1 MWLKR
6 FPLGHA
12 PFGAE
17 RRVPLR
23 KTETFST
30 GTALANDAAGPSG
43 YPGDTE
49 EKEEMTNRHT
59 LKFSIFAA
67 AILAL
72 SLPVAASAQWGSRYP
87 QGRYPDNRGGYG
99 RYDERELRD
108 SVHRLDRLAKDFE
121 RDMDRA
127 LDRSRANGTDR
138 EDRINDQIHR
148 FRDAVGDLKSR
159 VGNGRDLNR
168 SANEARRV
176 LSEGQQLDRVVRRFD
191 NRSSSQWYQ
200 IQQELRFISSVYGF
214 GYSGG
219 YGRDDDWRRN
229 DGRRDRDRDR
239 DRNDD
244 WWRRIPFPRN

>member
-1 MWLKR
+1 M
-6 FPLGHA
+6 
-12 PFGAE
+12 
-17 RRVPLR
+17 
-23 KTETFST
+23 
-30 GTALANDAAGPSG
+30 
-43 YPGDTE
+43 
-49 EKEEMTNRHT
+49 NRHT

-72 SLPVAASAQWGSRYP
+72 ALPAAASAQWG
-87 QGRYPDNRGGYG
+87 RYPDSRGNG
-99 RYDERELRD
+99 RYDDRGLRD

-127 LDRSRANGTDR
+127 LDRSRANGTNR
-138 EDRINDQIHR
+138 EDRINDQVHQ

-176 LSEGQQLDRVVRRFD
+176 LQEADQIDRVARRGFD
-191 NRSSSQWYQ
+191 GRTVSQWSQ
-200 IQQELRFISSVYGF
+200 IQQELRYISGVYGF
-214 GYSGG
+214 GYGGG

-229 DGRRDRDRDR
+229 DRRNDRY
-239 DRNDD
+239 DRNSD